1 MLFTQ
6 LPPSKSGIDFVNTI
20 TEDNTDSTLISEF
33 SYMGGGVGIGDFNN
47 DGLKDI
53 FFSANQKTSRLY
65 INKGNNQFEDVT
77 EKAGVSTNIW
87 ATGVSIVDINN
98 DGFDDIY
105 VCAFGKN
112 LTERAKN
119 LLFVNQHNLSFIEE
133 AEAYGLADTSY
144 STQASFFDYDKDGDL
159 DMYLL
164 NYRLDGPN
172 ANAVFPKD
180 LSGKSTANDRLY
192 RNDGEIAGLGHP
204 HFTDVSNEAGIKEDG
219 FGLGVSVSDL
229 NGDNW
234 PDIYISNDFVS
245 NDELWLNNKNGTFN
259 NTIKDA
265 LQHQSYSSM
274 GSDAADLNNDA
285 LPDIATV
292 DMMPETNERKKL
304 TFSFMSYERYETE
317 RSIGYE
323 PEFMRNMLQLNNG
336 VQVKG
341 DTALPFFSDIG
352 QMAGISETDWSWS
365 VLMADFNN
373 DGNKDIHITNGI
385 GRDYINSD
393 FVQYRMSTENFYSK
407 AERRKLVNQELKA
420 LNHIELNNY
429 FYLNNGDYTFKNASK
444 EAGIDELSLSNGAA
458 YADLDNDG
466 DLDLVVNNINKEAFI
481 FINNSVQ
488 KNKPAASHFIKVNL
502 KGEQKNLLGI
512 GTKIFVY
519 AGKKVQLQEEVPVR
533 GYLSSVD
540 RSLVFGLGKESAID
554 SIIIIWPDDKKQ
566 KLTNVPVDTTLTC
579 FQKNATERFVSTPS
593 QTKSLFAPAVNR
605 NITYRHSNS
614 SMNDFAQQRLLP
626 QKYSQLGPFMASGD
640 VNKDGRTDF
649 YVGSGFNAPGKI
661 FIQNSNGS
669 FSSNDLKQKN
679 NLVEDAACTFFDADK
694 DGDEDLLVTN
704 GGLRFSDSS
713 ANYIPR
719 LFINDGTGSFSQDE
733 TAIPTSVKTIAG
745 CAQAADYDGDGDLD
759 VFIGGRVSGQY
770 PVSPRSFLLQNNGG
784 KFVDVTEKVCPA
796 LKQAGMI
803 CSAVWADIN
812 KDKKPELILA
822 GEWMPLRFF
831 KNENGQLKEVTAAT
845 GLTKNSGMW
854 RSLSATDID
863 NDGDI
868 DLIAG
873 NLGQNCKYHISA
885 SEPMKLFAKDLD
897 GNGSIDPVP
906 FYYIKN
912 EDGKKELYPA
922 INRDML
928 AEQVPAVK
936 KLFLKHAD
944 YAKAEFKDIF
954 SKKEGTLEF
963 DCEETS
969 SCYFENTGDGAFVKH
984 LLPKEAQFAP
994 VNSIICEDLDSDGM
1008 KDLLLA
1014 GNEYQTEVMTG
1025 RYDASY
1031 GLFLKGSKQGFTP
1044 IRPTESGFILTGDVK
1059 SLQLIKTA
1067 ANKKLVLAAIN
1078 NDSLRVFELN

>member
-1 MLFTQ
+1 M
-6 LPPSKSGIDFVNTI
+6 
-20 TEDNTDSTLISEF
+20 
-33 SYMGGGVGIGDFNN
+33 
-47 DGLKDI
+47 
-53 FFSANQKTSRLY
+53 
-65 INKGNNQFEDVT
+65 
-77 EKAGVSTNIW
+77 
-87 ATGVSIVDINN
+87 
-98 DGFDDIY
+98 
-105 VCAFGKN
+105 
-112 LTERAKN
+112 
-119 LLFVNQHNLSFIEE
+119 
-133 AEAYGLADTSY
+133 
-144 STQASFFDYDKDGDL
+144 
-159 DMYLL
+159 
-164 NYRLDGPN
+164 
-172 ANAVFPKD
+172 
-180 LSGKSTANDRLY
+180 
-192 RNDGEIAGLGHP
+192 
-204 HFTDVSNEAGIKEDG
+204 
-219 FGLGVSVSDL
+219 
-229 NGDNW
+229 
-234 PDIYISNDFVS
+234 
-245 NDELWLNNKNGTFN
+245 
-259 NTIKDA
+259 
-265 LQHQSYSSM
+265 
-274 GSDAADLNNDA
+274 
-285 LPDIATV
+285 
-292 DMMPETNERKKL
+292 
-304 TFSFMSYERYETE
+304 
-317 RSIGYE
+317 
-323 PEFMRNMLQLNNG
+323 
-336 VQVKG
+336 
-341 DTALPFFSDIG
+341 
-352 QMAGISETDWSWS
+352 
-365 VLMADFNN
+365 
-373 DGNKDIHITNGI
+373 
-385 GRDYINSD
+385 
-393 FVQYRMSTENFYSK
+393 
-407 AERRKLVNQELKA
+407 
-420 LNHIELNNY
+420 
-429 FYLNNGDYTFKNASK
+429 
-444 EAGIDELSLSNGAA
+444 
-458 YADLDNDG
+458 
-466 DLDLVVNNINKEAFI
+466 
-481 FINNSVQ
+481 
-488 KNKPAASHFIKVNL
+488 
-502 KGEQKNLLGI
+502 LGI

-579 FQKNATERFVSTPS
+579 FQKNATERFVSTPT

-605 NITYRHSNS
+605 NITYKHSNS

-649 YVGSGFNAPGKI
+649 YIGGGFNAPGKI

-745 CAQAADYDGDGDLD
+745 CVQAADYDGDGDLD

-1044 IRPTESGFILTGDVK
+1044 VRPTESGFILTGDVK